1 MVFFKWMASAQ
12 LASDGEGGTSG
23 NAQRK
28 GHMQRRSWVTQI
40 SYNESKQG
48 LQMDCIMKF
57 SESSKLTD

>member
-1 MVFFKWMASAQ
+1 MVFGKWMASAQ